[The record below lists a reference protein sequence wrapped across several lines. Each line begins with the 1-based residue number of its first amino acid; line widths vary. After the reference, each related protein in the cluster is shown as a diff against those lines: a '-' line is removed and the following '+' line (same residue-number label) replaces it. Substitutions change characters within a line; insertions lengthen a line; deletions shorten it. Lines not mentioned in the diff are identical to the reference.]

1 MGVGDG
7 TVRRLCATEMTMD
20 TLERLLL
27 RISRGLTY
35 LATISLLLMTVLV
48 ITSSIMRYFVGRPFR
63 FTEELVALL
72 YMAMV
77 YLAIPLVTARRA
89 QITVSVLPERLT
101 ERLAGLLRVGS
112 ALVMVG
118 FCTWFMIEAWDF
130 SEYSRR
136 LSSKTEQFD
145 ILLWPWMALIPVTLG
160 FTTLIEIFYLFHK
173 PSPSAVESGQALP
186 IGDGL

>member
-35 LATISLLLMTVLV
+35 LATISLLLMAVLV
-48 ITSSIMRYFVGRPFR
+48 ITSAIMRYFVGRPFR

-89 QITVSVLPERLT
+89 QITVSVLPERLAQM
-101 ERLAGLLRVGS
+101 LAGLLRVGS

-136 LSSKTEQFD
+136 LSSRTEQFD
-145 ILLWPWMALIPVTLG
+145 ILLWPWMVLIPITLG
-160 FTTLIEIFYLFHK
+160 FTTIIEIFYLFHHAK
-173 PSPSAVESGQALP
+173 TPASEPGQVLP